1 MSSVR
6 YRSHSHA
13 SPQIT
18 QRILQH
24 DFELVGDVMD
34 RLGRV
39 QLRRAYSLAH
49 GLATTHATFAAQLP
63 SAVVVAGPKSIWN
76 GSNLALTAFKNS
88 NEHFPT
94 GFLSLF
100 KAEGFIA
107 TKC

>member
-1 MSSVR
+1 MT
-6 YRSHSHA
+6 Y
-13 SPQIT
+13 
-18 QRILQH
+18 
-24 DFELVGDVMD
+24 
-34 RLGRV
+34 
-39 QLRRAYSLAH
+39 
-49 GLATTHATFAAQLP
+49 ATFAAQLP